1 MRLSKAL
8 LITAKDVRIFRK
20 KPVIIYSLVGFET
33 LVAIVMPLILHRVVT
48 QGRLSASAAPNLI
61 DAFSLWFVI
70 GAAVLPVGIASYSLV
85 GEKLQRS
92 LEPLLAAPVSDNEI
106 LVGKALAA
114 LLPTF
119 ATTYVGALIFMP
131 LVDAF
136 ADGTLHYRVYP
147 NATIGVIL
155 LVLVP
160 LVSLFSVGVNVLIS
174 SRANDVRTAQQL
186 GAVIPALPLGI
197 MYVLTEV
204 RVITL
209 SVPTLWCIAAVL
221 AVLDVLTISATLRTF
236 RRDQILTAWT

>member
-8 LITAKDVRIFRK
+8 LITAKDVKIFRK
-20 KPVIIYSLVGFET
+20 KPVIIYSLVAFEV
-33 LVAIVMPLILHRVVT
+33 LVAIVMPVILHRVST
-48 QGRLSASAAPNLI
+48 QGPGLRLPDLI
-61 DAFSLWFVI
+61 NAFSFWFVI

-85 GEKLQRS
+85 GEKVQHS
-92 LEPLLAAPVSDNEI
+92 LEPLLAAPVSDDEI

-119 ATTYVGALIFMP
+119 VTIYIGAVIFMA

-186 GAVIPALPLGI
+186 GAVIPALPLGAI
-197 MYVLTEV
+197 YVLTEV
-204 RVITL
+204 GVITL
-209 SVPTLWCIAAVL
+209 SVPTLWFIAAVL
-221 AVLDVLTISATLRTF
+221 AVLDVLTIYATLRTF

>member
-1 MRLSKAL
+1 MRLSKAM

-20 KPVIIYSLVGFET
+20 KPVIIYSLVAFEV
-33 LVAIVMPLILHRVVT
+33 LVAIVMPVILRRVAT
-48 QGRLSASAAPNLI
+48 QGRQPGIVLPNLI
-61 DAFSLWFVI
+61 NAFSLWFVI

-85 GEKLQRS
+85 GEKLQHS
-92 LEPLLAAPVSDNEI
+92 LEPLLAAPVSDDEI
-106 LVGKALAA
+106 LVGKALSA

-119 ATTYVGALIFMP
+119 AATYVGAVIFMA

-136 ADGTLHYRVYP
+136 TQGTLPYRVYP
-147 NATIGVIL
+147 NATIAVIL

-186 GAVIPALPLGI
+186 GAVIPALPLGAL
-197 MYVLTEV
+197 YVLTEIG
-204 RVITL
+204 VISL
-209 SVPTLWCIAAVL
+209 SVATLWVIAAAL
-221 AVLDVLTISATLRTF
+221 AVLDVFTIYATRRTF

>member
-8 LITAKDVRIFRK
+8 LITAKDVKVFRK
-20 KPVIIYSLVGFET
+20 KPVILYSLVGFEI
-33 LVAIVMPLILHRVVT
+33 LVAIVLPVILHRVAT
-48 QGRLSASAAPNLI
+48 QGHRSGVVLPQLI
-61 DAFSLWFVI
+61 TAFSIWFVI

-92 LEPLLAAPVSDNEI
+92 LEPLLAAPVSDTEI

-119 ATTYVGALIFMP
+119 AATYVGAVIFMA
-131 LVDAF
+131 LVDAVTT
-136 ADGTLHYRVYP
+136 GTLHSRVYP
-147 NATIGVIL
+147 DATIALIL

-160 LVSLFSVGVNVLIS
+160 LVGLFSVGVNVLIS

-186 GAVIPALPLGI
+186 GAVIPALPLFALYI
-197 MYVLTEV
+197 LTETG
-204 RVITL
+204 IISL
-209 SVPTLWCIAAVL
+209 SVSNLWLFAGVV
-221 AVLDVLTISATLRTF
+221 AVLDVVTIYATLRTF

>member
-8 LITAKDVRIFRK
+8 LITAKDVKIFRK
-20 KPVIIYSLVGFET
+20 KPVIIYSLVAFEV
-33 LVAIVMPLILHRVVT
+33 LVAIVMPVILHRVSSR
-48 QGRLSASAAPNLI
+48 GPGLRLPDLI
-61 DAFSLWFVI
+61 NAFSFWFVI

-92 LEPLLAAPVSDNEI
+92 LEPLLAAPLSDAEV

-119 ATTYVGALIFMP
+119 AATYVGAVIFMA

-136 ADGTLHYRVYP
+136 TQGTLHYRVYP
-147 NATIGVIL
+147 NATIAVIL
-155 LVLVP
+155 LVLAP

-174 SRANDVRTAQQL
+174 SRTTDVRTAQQV
-186 GAVIPALPLGI
+186 GAVIPALPLGAI
-197 MYVLTEV
+197 YVLTEIG
-204 RVITL
+204 VISL
-209 SVPTLWCIAAVL
+209 SVPTLWVIAAAL
-221 AVLDVLTISATLRTF
+221 AVLDVVTIYATLRTF

>member
-8 LITAKDVRIFRK
+8 LITAKDVKIFRK
-20 KPVIIYSLVGFET
+20 KPVIIYSLVGFEV
-33 LVAIVMPLILHRVVT
+33 LVAIVLPVILHRVAA
-48 QGRLSASAAPNLI
+48 QGHQPGIVLPKLI
-61 DAFSLWFVI
+61 DAFSIWFVI

-85 GEKLQRS
+85 GEKLQHS
-92 LEPLLAAPVSDNEI
+92 LEPLLAAPVSDDEI

-119 ATTYVGALIFMP
+119 ATTYVGAVIFMT

-186 GAVIPALPLGI
+186 GAVIPALPLGAI
-197 MYVLTEV
+197 YVLTEV
-204 RVITL
+204 GVITL
-209 SVPTLWCIAAVL
+209 SVPTLWFIAAVL
-221 AVLDVLTISATLRTF
+221 AVLDVLTIYATLRTF

>member
-8 LITAKDVRIFRK
+8 LITAKDVTIFRN
-20 KPVIIYSLVGFET
+20 KPVIIYSLVGFEV
-33 LVAIVMPLILHRVVT
+33 LVAIVLPIILHRVAT
-48 QGRLSASAAPNLI
+48 QGHQPDLVLPKLI
-61 DAFSLWFVI
+61 DAFSVWFVI

-85 GEKLQRS
+85 GEKLQHS
-92 LEPLLAAPVSDNEI
+92 LEPLLAAPVSDDEI

-119 ATTYVGALIFMP
+119 ATTYAGAVIFMA

-147 NATIGVIL
+147 NATIAVIL
-155 LVLVP
+155 LILVP

-174 SRANDVRTAQQL
+174 SRANDVRTAQQM
-186 GAVIPALPLGI
+186 GAVIPALPLGAI
-197 MYVLTEV
+197 YVLTETG
-204 RVITL
+204 VISL
-209 SVPTLWCIAAVL
+209 SIPTLWFMAAVL
-221 AVLDVLTISATLRTF
+221 AVLDGLTIYATLRTF